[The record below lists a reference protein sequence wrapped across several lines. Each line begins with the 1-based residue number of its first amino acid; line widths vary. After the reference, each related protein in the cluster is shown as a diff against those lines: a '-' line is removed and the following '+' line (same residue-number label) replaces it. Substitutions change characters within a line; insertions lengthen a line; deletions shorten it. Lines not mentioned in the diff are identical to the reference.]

1 MEGGWHFAA
10 LKGTTFMDPEVIAD
24 TAWYLDSELAA
35 KRHRDHTRFERG
47 PPDPDRRQ
55 SQPGARRFTSGRVLT
70 RWTNASVGFLD
81 G

>member
-35 KRHRDHTRFERG
+35 KRHRDHTR
-47 PPDPDRRQ
+47 
-55 SQPGARRFTSGRVLT
+55 ST
-70 RWTNASVGFLD
+70 RTT
-81 G
+81 